1 VGHAALEFP
10 DLAENTLSRLDEA
23 LRRKGQ
29 GGSKRVSDDGDGV
42 FVSAWDAAD
51 ELRSEQA
58 PPEPIRV
65 PAPITPMPLR
75 ETVRPH
81 ERPMIPDA
89 RAEERSPV
97 ALSRNWGERLAIAP
111 EAHPMLVEQYRR
123 LAATL
128 HHAQIAGGI
137 RRVMVTS
144 ASSDDGKT
152 LTAVNLALVLSESY
166 RRRVL
171 LIDADLRRP
180 SLGNVVDV
188 TNAPGLSDALKAP
201 HETKLGILQV
211 TPMLMVLPAGRP
223 DPDPMGGLT
232 SARMR
237 HILEEAAGRFDWVIL
252 DAPPMGPMADAS
264 LLSQMVDGAVFV
276 LRAGRTQYSLVQ
288 KAVEAL
294 GRERI
299 LGVVLNGVDRMPPE
313 QYEYPYGEALATQ
326 P

>member
-1 VGHAALEFP
+1 MFISAWGAEEAASVRQ
-10 DLAENTLSRLDEA
+10 AEPVRRSHEPEAIPVPATERPPVISLSR
-23 LRRKGQ
+23 
-29 GGSKRVSDDGDGV
+29 
-42 FVSAWDAAD
+42 AW
-51 ELRSEQA
+51 R
-58 PPEPIRV
+58 
-65 PAPITPMPLR
+65 
-75 ETVRPH
+75 
-81 ERPMIPDA
+81 
-89 RAEERSPV
+89 
-97 ALSRNWGERLAIAP
+97 ERLATSP
-111 EAHPMLVEQYRR
+111 ECNPVLVEQFRR

-128 HHAQIAGGI
+128 HHAQSGSGI
-137 RRVMVTS
+137 RVIMLTS
-144 ASSDDGKT
+144 ASPNDGKT

-180 SLGNVVDV
+180 SLGNLADV
-188 TNAPGLSDALKAP
+188 TDAPGLSDALKSGT
-201 HETKLGILQV
+201 EQKLAVLQV
-211 TPMLMVLPAGRP
+211 TPTLMLLPAGRP

-276 LRAGRTQYSLVQ
+276 VRAGQTQHSAVLRAID
-288 KAVEAL
+288 AL

-299 LGVVLNGVDRMPPE
+299 LGVVLNAVEHMPSE
-313 QYEYPYGEALATQ
+313 QYEYNYGALAERK